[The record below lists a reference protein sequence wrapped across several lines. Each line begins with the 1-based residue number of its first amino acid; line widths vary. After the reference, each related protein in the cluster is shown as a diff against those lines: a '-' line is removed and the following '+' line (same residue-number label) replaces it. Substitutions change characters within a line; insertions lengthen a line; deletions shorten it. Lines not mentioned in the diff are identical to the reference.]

1 MVEFK
6 TPKYEGPLD
15 LLLALIQKAEVN
27 IYDIPISLITDQF
40 LEYIHQAKE
49 IGLGDLSE
57 FYKMAAEL
65 IWIKSQMMLP
75 VEVEFDEEYVD
86 PREELVERLL
96 EYSKFKKYSE
106 LLMGNEENGDL
117 PIMRKESEFQF
128 PFSDEELWEDV
139 TTRDLMNTFMEMMKN
154 YDFVEE
160 KIFNVYEEVTEKE
173 KIALMNELFETKDQ
187 IMFSDLFIKKTP
199 EHVICSFLAVL
210 ESVKDKMIL
219 VDQPEPFGDMIL
231 TKRPAD
237 WNPNL
242 ADDYDSDYDE
252 IKDNKLEDDDD
263 FSIVEEEE
271 VEEESEEENPEG

>member
-1 MVEFK
+1 MFEFK

-15 LLLALIQKAEVN
+15 LLLALIQKAQVN

-40 LEYIHQAKE
+40 LDYLHHAKE

-75 VEVEFDEEYVD
+75 VEVEFDEEYSD

-106 LLMGNEENGDL
+106 LLMGNEDSDNL
-117 PIMRKESEFQF
+117 VISRKETEFTL
-128 PFSDEELWEDV
+128 PFSDEDLWENV
-139 TTRDLMNTFMEMMKN
+139 TTKELMETFMVMMKD
-154 YDFVEE
+154 YSIIEE
-160 KIFNVYEEVTEKE
+160 KVFNVYENVTEKE
-173 KIALMNELFETKDQ
+173 KVALMNELFETRDSIK
-187 IMFSDLFIKKTP
+187 FSDLFIKRTP
-199 EHVICSFLAVL
+199 EHIIFSFLAVL
-210 ESVKDKMIL
+210 ETVKDKMIL
-219 VDQPEPFGDMIL
+219 VDQPELFGDMIL

-242 ADDYDSDYDE
+242 ADEYDSQYDE
-252 IKDNKLEDDDD
+252 IVENNLQDEDD
-263 FSIVEEEE
+263 FSVIEET
-271 VEEESEEENPEG
+271 N